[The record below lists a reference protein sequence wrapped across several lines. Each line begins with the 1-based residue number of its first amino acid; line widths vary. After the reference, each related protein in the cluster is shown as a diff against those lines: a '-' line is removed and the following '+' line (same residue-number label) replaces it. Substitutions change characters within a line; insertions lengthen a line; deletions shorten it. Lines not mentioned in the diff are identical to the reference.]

1 MLRLFQI
8 QITILDDCTF
18 NADQMK
24 DCVQEALEVHV
35 EAIKCQVDDV
45 QCFEVIGSLTEVADA

>member
-1 MLRLFQI
+1 
-8 QITILDDCTF
+8 
-18 NADQMK
+18 MK

-45 QCFEVIGSLTEVADA
+45 QCFEVIGSLSEVADA